1 MRHEPSAEVTCWFDL
16 INAAELC
23 LSLDSSLHLPT
34 LRTSQTHLLFLFVPI
49 GCSSVLH
56 EARAVYGST
65 VEVLFVRLWSHLF
78 VS

>member
-1 MRHEPSAEVTCWFDL
+1 MRHEPSAEVMCWFDL
-16 INAAELC
+16 INAAEIC
-23 LSLDSSLHLPT
+23 PSLDSSLHLPT
-34 LRTSQTHLLFLFVPI
+34 LCTSQMYLPFLCVPI